1 MVMELLLLVPLGLLA
16 GLFSGL
22 LGVGGGLVFSPML
35 LLLGLPP
42 HEALATST
50 VAIVPTTFG
59 GTWSHVQAGRLP
71 RTAGV
76 WIGLSAAASGVLFSH
91 VGGVLSGWQLLALQA
106 VMYGVLTFTIS
117 PRLAALNER
126 DQQPPAGPWLAGV
139 GTVGGVGGGLLGLGG
154 GLLMVPLMVRG
165 LGAPIHQA
173 IRLSTLAVLCS
184 SSAASLE
191 FLARGR
197 AHGLMA
203 VVLGGAAAFSA
214 RWSAD
219 RLHRVSEQN
228 LAWLLRLVTLFLA
241 VDSGRR
247 AISLA
252 LIS

>member
-1 MVMELLLLVPLGLLA
+1 
-16 GLFSGL
+16 
-22 LGVGGGLVFSPML
+22 ML

-59 GTWSHVQAGRLP
+59 GTWSHVQAGMLP

-214 RWSAD
+214 SWSAD

-252 LIS
+252 LSC